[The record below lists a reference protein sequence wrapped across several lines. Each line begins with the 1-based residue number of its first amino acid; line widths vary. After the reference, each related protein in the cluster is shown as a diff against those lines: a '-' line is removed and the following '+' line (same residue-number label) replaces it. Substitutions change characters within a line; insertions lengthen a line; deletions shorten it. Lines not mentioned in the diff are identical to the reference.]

1 MFCKNC
7 GSTIPDGSAVCPY
20 CSAVQEPAAPQQ
32 PAGYEQPQ
40 YQQAPQQPQYQ
51 QPTGYEQPQYQQP
64 QYQQPYQQPM
74 YDAQAVSSAKNM
86 GIIAIIG
93 GIFIPLLGW
102 ILGGIGSSKAK
113 NVLAVAPG
121 LPEAEQAAKLCK
133 IGIIVASISFLI
145 GVIGNVVLQ
154 NM

>member
-51 QPTGYEQPQYQQP
+51 QP

-74 YDAQAVSSAKNM
+74 YDAQAVSSAKTM

-133 IGIIVASISFLI
+133 IGIIVASVSFLI